1 MPSRKPSSPA
11 NRRKNPARKENRR
24 TSKIA
29 VREYR
34 IVHNGK
40 RWDILRD
47 HKPTGSFAD
56 SLHIAI
62 SLATAEAQDEVHS
75 GVRASVSTVKKDG
88 TWQQVWP

>member
-1 MPSRKPSSPA
+1 MRSRIPSSPA
-11 NRRKNPARKENRR
+11 TRRKNPARKNDRR
-24 TSKIA
+24 TSKAA

-34 IVHNGK
+34 VVHNGK

-47 HKPTGSFAD
+47 TQPTGSFAD
-56 SLHIAI
+56 SLHVAI
-62 SLATAEAQDEVHS
+62 RLAMAEAQDEVHG